1 MNTPLE
7 VMKAIV
13 ENGGPKEMWVS
24 QDGKDWV
31 QAKVAGFDLE
41 SIDEPILVVTKH
53 GLGRWY
59 KFASLTDPN
68 KNGVVPMKWI
78 SVKDQ
83 LPPINTLVLTFDGE
97 FIGIEERLH
106 TGRDDDW
113 SQSYSVT
120 HWMPLPEPPKE
131 VEG

>member
-1 MNTPLE
+1 MT
-7 VMKAIV
+7 
-13 ENGGPKEMWVS
+13 
-24 QDGKDWV
+24 
-31 QAKVAGFDLE
+31 
-41 SIDEPILVVTKH
+41 
-53 GLGRWY
+53 
-59 KFASLTDPN
+59 
-68 KNGVVPMKWI
+68 WI

-83 LPPINTLVLTFDGE
+83 LPTIGTLVLTFDGE

-120 HWMPLPEPPKE
+120 HWMPLPDPPKE